1 MIESILSKD
10 CLATIFSYLS
20 VKDLLICSIIN
31 KRWNVVSNRDMLW
44 KFKYPQNIRDDFS
57 SLVDMKLLTWKEVQL
72 YAPLSHLLAEN
83 IVDLNK
89 CLKVDNPQLSE
100 MDGPHVGGLDFTE
113 LEIPSPIANHGDY
126 TFSICSLVDIKIVKK
141 GQSSPSFLYG
151 DKEKMIVYLAA
162 ENDYLF
168 ALRRDARIVQW
179 NYKAKELVKIIE
191 TKETENSG
199 FMRLGVDK
207 HLVYGRFYSS
217 RCLAVKDGII
227 AIKYH
232 NQGKGEA
239 LEIIN
244 YHQPKQRKLIKDN
257 NLSFCASGLFIK
269 NQRIF
274 AYGRNQLYVYNLTT
288 NKKEYFTHMHIDPQ
302 LFITAITSD
311 GDVVYAV
318 DCGEMKVNSTAEIHV
333 IDLKTKLEWEF
344 PFMASSESHKSVINM
359 RVIGNFLFCQL
370 SNGFGN
376 HNKISVLNMN
386 NQDAKI
392 LTFDPSVSTYPS
404 DIIFELVKIVKPNL
418 VPSTNFAE
426 KSKHDQSSSNLYKC
440 MIL

>member
-1 MIESILSKD
+1 MRAFFQRTVWPQFFHS
-10 CLATIFSYLS
+10 F

-31 KRWNVVSNRDMLW
+31 KRRNVVSNRDMLW

-57 SLVDMKLLTWKEVQL
+57 SLVDMKLLTWKEVNL

-83 IVDLNK
+83 IVDLGE

-100 MDGPHVGGLDFTE
+100 MDGSHFCGIDLTE

-126 TFSICSLVDIKIVKK
+126 RFSIYSLVDIKIVEK
-141 GQSSPSFLYG
+141 GQSSPSFVYG
-151 DKEKMIVYLAA
+151 DKEKMLVYLAA

-179 NYKAKELVKIIE
+179 NYKTGEMVKIIE
-191 TKETENSG
+191 TMETENSG
-199 FMRLGVDK
+199 FIRLGVDK
-207 HLVYGRFYSS
+207 HLRCDRFYFT

-232 NQGKGEA
+232 NQNKGDA
-239 LEIIN
+239 LEIIT
-244 YHQPKQRKLIKDN
+244 YQQPKQRKFIKDKD
-257 NLSFCASGLFIK
+257 LSFCASGLFIK
-269 NQRIF
+269 NKRIF
-274 AYGRNQLYVYNLTT
+274 VYGRDQLYAYNLAT
-288 NKKEYFTHMHIDPQ
+288 NKKEYFTHMHIHPE
-302 LFITAITSD
+302 LFMTAITYD
-311 GDVVYAV
+311 GEVVYAV
-318 DCGEMKVNSTAEIHV
+318 DCGELTVNSKAEIHV

-344 PFMASSESHKSVINM
+344 PFMASSGSHKSVRNM

-376 HNKISVLNMN
+376 HNKISVLNMT